1 MLRRV
6 RSAIE
11 PTPSAVPVPRAYRQG
26 SELDPQAVVE
36 CFAGRVDDYR
46 ATVTQAGPTSL
57 PSRLAELLANAEHVG
72 VPAGPP
78 RAGSVTATRDGSL
91 TTDAL
96 DLLEA
101 LVTGCALAIAE
112 TGTHHPRRIAVQG
125 RRALT
130 LVPDHHVRVVPEDR
144 IVGSVPEGLAELQPT
159 RPITMISGPSATQRH
174 RTRPRRRR
182 PPAHDASTSDVLATE
197 RATSLRWSE

>member
-1 MLRRV
+1 MLRHV

-112 TGTHHPRRIAVQG
+112 TGTIILDGSRSKVVERSHSCPTTTSVSYPRIASSDRCRRDLQNCSRHG
-125 RRALT
+125 RSR
-130 LVPDHHVRVVPEDR
+130 
-144 IVGSVPEGLAELQPT
+144 
-159 RPITMISGPSATQRH
+159 
-174 RTRPRRRR
+174 
-182 PPAHDASTSDVLATE
+182 
-197 RATSLRWSE
+197 